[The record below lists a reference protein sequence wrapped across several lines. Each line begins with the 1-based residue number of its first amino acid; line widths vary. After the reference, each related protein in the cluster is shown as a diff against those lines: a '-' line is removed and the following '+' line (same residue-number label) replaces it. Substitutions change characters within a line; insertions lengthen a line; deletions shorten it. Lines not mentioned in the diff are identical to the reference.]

1 MTGVSG
7 NPRAFM
13 PGVRCIIHQLRRHN
27 SRVPLVVAA
36 SDESYAHVTTDLS
49 SRGLLGANVSLL
61 RWGRF
66 PVDAS
71 IYRVKYG
78 WRWSGS
84 RVLDKLNV
92 LGAPYRR
99 VVWLDADVHIQR
111 NVDELCDALPDATR
125 RLAAAFNSG
134 HEPRTCWQ
142 PGKNPAADECR
153 GCRHHGVTKDERE
166 GGYWVRTG
174 LAEQDAG
181 KRRGLKRCVYEVNSG
196 VLVVAPHNQS
206 AFRSEVVAPVA
217 CGRVVSRDGSDQG
230 ALNSLVH
237 GHGALGGRP
246 APLHP
251 SYNAVM
257 RNAMTRPSAW
267 RRWNPAIVH
276 LVGPRKPWSAAAPK
290 DALAKPHDPY
300 LLEERRWL
308 KSCKQFAPDTSSN
321 RRTARLQARADPG

>member
-1 MTGVSG
+1 MRR
-7 NPRAFM
+7 NPCIAPTNAFH
-13 PGVRCIIHQLRRHN
+13 RSQ
-27 SRVPLVVAA
+27 
-36 SDESYAHVTTDLS
+36 
-49 SRGLLGANVSLL
+49 
-61 RWGRF
+61 
-66 PVDAS
+66 
-71 IYRVKYG
+71 
-78 WRWSGS
+78 
-84 RVLDKLNV
+84 
-92 LGAPYRR
+92 
-99 VVWLDADVHIQR
+99 
-111 NVDELCDALPDATR
+111 
-125 RLAAAFNSG
+125 
-134 HEPRTCWQ
+134 
-142 PGKNPAADECR
+142 
-153 GCRHHGVTKDERE
+153 
-166 GGYWVRTG
+166 
-174 LAEQDAG
+174 
-181 KRRGLKRCVYEVNSG
+181 
-196 VLVVAPHNQS
+196 PHNQS

-276 LVGPRKPWSAAAPK
+276 LVGPRKPWSAAAQK

-321 RRTARLQARADPG
+321 RTARLQARAGG